1 MANKKS
7 TFQISV
13 ELLSKNFTK
22 GISNIERQ
30 LKGLT
35 NFARGAFALGSVV
48 AFGKQMIQVSSD
60 FEDAMARVQAV
71 SNASIQGFKM
81 MTQEAKH
88 LGETTRYTATEAAQ
102 ALENLTRN
110 GLTAQQATNSLASVL
125 KLAQAN
131 AIGLAESANM
141 LTNTM
146 NMFGLT
152 TKDTDRITDALSA
165 TAANSATNVTQL
177 FEALT
182 NAAPTAH
189 NLGLKLEEVAAAL
202 GAMAQRGV
210 KGAEAGTQLRMA
222 MTKMVDPKIIRK
234 MEEMGIAINEQQIRE
249 EGLLKTIERLK
260 DANLELGDLVHIFSQ
275 RGAQGMAQLINAYN
289 DFDILTK
296 VLADD
301 AGTTSRMFQQ
311 GLGSTKKAALM
322 LKSAYQQLLI
332 SVGEETRG
340 PFNALLRFLTDVV
353 KNMYTWQ
360 GVLKNFAAVGIPL
373 LTNAV
378 AQFMLKYQLSMK
390 QAVTA
395 TAKAAAKITALKTA
409 IGGIVTTVITL
420 ASVIGVNLLMKL
432 ERTDKE
438 INKLI
443 EDLGGTEKETQK
455 LTGRVQE
462 LIDKLDGGGNLNDV
476 VLEACRLFP
485 DFRDRILE
493 AARAAGETNNY
504 DNLKRVLQDIL
515 DLQAAV
521 SANAVLSKLADSY
534 VTKLSEEMQ
543 KTFGD
548 PMASRF
554 YKGIK
559 DAVGKEGKGQIDAIY
574 YAIADAIGRSSSL
587 ENATESVKKVLDR
600 VGVKMDDALTEAV
613 VRTYYMSDAAD
624 KAYDAFSR
632 IGSNNDILEADEKKR
647 AEAAAAAAT
656 AAEEEQRKQD
666 AAKAAAEKRKDA
678 AKKLEAIDENY
689 NKAAENALD
698 DLNQGYIKFEE
709 YIDKLAKAAQ
719 KAYEDLRDATGAKGV
734 ENKYFNT
741 RQEMN
746 KRKENLE
753 ASNSIKEAQVKYNG
767 VSGKADAMETLDV
780 RVHPIVDI
788 PELGMTLDE
797 GLESFWKGFKTSTD
811 AVNQFTDA
819 LSNLS
824 SAYER
829 LSDED
834 ATWIERL
841 QAAGNILEGTKK
853 MVDAVG
859 DAITLLGDK
868 ELAGI
873 VKETLVG
880 KMKRK
885 EAAKNVA
892 ANTAEAGSGA
902 AASVASIP
910 YVGPFLAGAALAS
923 IVALIMATIP
933 KFEKGGFIRGNT
945 KYGDKLLARVNA
957 GEAILNSRQQK
968 NFMDMAN
975 GKYNGG
981 GQVQFYI
988 SGKDLRGVLRN
999 NDISNSRIKAGL

>member
-35 NFARGAFALGSVV
+35 SFAKGAFALGSVV

-71 SNASIQGFKM
+71 SNASVQGFKM

-656 AAEEEQRKQD
+656 AAEEE
-666 AAKAAAEKRKDA
+666 KDA

-873 VKETLVG
+873 IKETLVG